1 MFLWLGNWL
10 KNAERKLMTKQVV
23 LDASAVLAYLQDE
36 SGSDKVG
43 VFLSEGRA
51 IISAVNFAEVVGKL
65 LEAGLPEPS
74 VKTVIGLLELQ
85 VEPLDDKQAWQTG
98 MLRMSTREFGLSLGD
113 RACLALAYIKKLPVV
128 TADKQWDKLKM
139 DIKIIQLR

>member
-1 MFLWLGNWL
+1 
-10 KNAERKLMTKQVV
+10 MTDKIV

-36 SGSDKVG
+36 SGSEKVG
-43 VFLSEGRA
+43 VILSEGRGVM
-51 IISAVNFAEVVGKL
+51 SAVNYAEVVGKL

-74 VKTVIGLLELQ
+74 VKVVMENMELQ
-85 VEPLDDKQAWQTG
+85 VEPLDDKQAWKAG

-113 RACLALAYIKKLPVV
+113 RACLALAYIKRLAVV
-128 TADKQWDKLKM
+128 TADKQWDKLTI